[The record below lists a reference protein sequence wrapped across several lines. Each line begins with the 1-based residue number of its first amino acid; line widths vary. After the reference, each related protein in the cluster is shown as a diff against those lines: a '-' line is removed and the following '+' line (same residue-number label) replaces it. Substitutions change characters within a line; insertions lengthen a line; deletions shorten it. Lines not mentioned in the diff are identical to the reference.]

1 MEGRKEEMAGRGNER
16 LAMIGRRD
24 TQTKNS
30 PNSGNSRSVAL
41 WLANYPVS
49 RSFHKGLGSC
59 NFDSANTIHY
69 RSTLDC
75 ILPCYTFLQSTTLCY
90 VLCLYRGI
98 TAGPCSLPVG

>member
-1 MEGRKEEMAGRGNER
+1 MAGRGNER

-30 PNSGNSRSVAL
+30 PNSGNS
-41 WLANYPVS
+41 
-49 RSFHKGLGSC
+49 
-59 NFDSANTIHY
+59 
-69 RSTLDC
+69 STLDC